1 MSDELKKALIGC
13 GAILYGDF
21 TLASGKKSR
30 YYIDIKKATTDPK
43 VLGLVADLMAEGLD
57 RGQVQRIAG
66 VALGSVPLAV
76 ALSLRTG
83 IPFVMVRKE
92 KKDHGTSKLIE
103 GELKAGERV
112 LIVEDVITSAGSAV
126 YAVETL
132 RQAGAVVSTVL
143 SVVDREEGGKDA
155 LKGMGVELRALITA
169 GKILGN

>member
-1 MSDELKKALIGC
+1 MSDELKKALVGC

-43 VLGLVADLMAEGLD
+43 VLGLVADLMAAEMGGEG
-57 RGQVQRIAG
+57 VQRIAG

-103 GELKAGERV
+103 GELRPGENV
-112 LIVEDVITSAGSAV
+112 LVVEDVITSAGSAL

-132 RQAGAVVSTVL
+132 RQAGAVVSTVM
-143 SVVDREEGGKDA
+143 SVVDREEGGKEV
-155 LKGMGVELRALITA
+155 LKSVDIQLKALITA
-169 GKILGN
+169 GNILGN

>member
-30 YYIDIKKATTDPK
+30 YYIDIKKATTDPN

-103 GELKAGERV
+103 GEMRAGERV
-112 LIVEDVITSAGSAV
+112 LVVEDVITSAGSAV

-143 SVVDREEGGKDA
+143 SVVDREEGGKDR